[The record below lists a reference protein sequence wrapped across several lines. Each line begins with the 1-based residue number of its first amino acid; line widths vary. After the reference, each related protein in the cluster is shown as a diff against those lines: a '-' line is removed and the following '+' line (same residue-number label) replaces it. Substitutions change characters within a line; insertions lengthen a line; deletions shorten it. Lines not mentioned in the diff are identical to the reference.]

1 MIMESNARIGTTV
14 IIGAT
19 PDPSRYAYMAA
30 SLLLKHGYKF
40 EPVGIKKGNVFGKE
54 IQDIKNFPTIP
65 EVDTITLY
73 IRPELQMQW
82 ADYILSL
89 KPNRIIFNPG
99 TENLELENKANQ
111 LGIETLEACTLVMLN
126 TNQY

>member
-1 MIMESNARIGTTV
+1 MKTNSTSRKGTTV
-14 IIGAT
+14 IIGAS

-30 SLLLKHGYKF
+30 SLLLKYEYEF
-40 EPVGIKKGNVFGKE
+40 EPVGIKKGTIFGKE
-54 IQDIKNFPTIP
+54 IQDIKKFPNFP

-82 ADYILSL
+82 ADYVLSL
-89 KPNRIIFNPG
+89 KPKRIIFNPG
-99 TENLELENKANQ
+99 TENIELEKQAND
-111 LGIETLEACTLVMLN
+111 LGIETIEACTLVMLN